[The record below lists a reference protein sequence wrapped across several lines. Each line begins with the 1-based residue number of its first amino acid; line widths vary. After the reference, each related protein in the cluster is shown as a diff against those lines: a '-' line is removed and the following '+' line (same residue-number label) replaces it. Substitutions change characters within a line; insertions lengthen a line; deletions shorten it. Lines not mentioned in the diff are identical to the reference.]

1 MIPPVVAGLRTI
13 QQIPRGGFTG
23 RYFHPWKP
31 QSLAF
36 VTFWKAEKLFKIIIY
51 YVFFGKTCFATVL
64 EPFVGQLHFLPSHV
78 VLFLHLPGSR
88 SQHAVSAVPWA
99 PLPLPQI
106 GHQIFVG
113 LAILSSMNQHE
124 CWVESYLWFSSMCNR
139 FHLCAP
145 LSAGAREDLVNAA
158 SRYLTSARED
168 LVNAASRWLYNKCK
182 KKNPV
187 NVASR

>member
-1 MIPPVVAGLRTI
+1 MIPPVFSPDSEASKKFK
-13 QQIPRGGFTG
+13 PRGVYRTEM
-23 RYFHPWKP
+23 FHPWKP
-31 QSLAF
+31 QSTVRLSPF
-36 VTFWKAEKLFKIIIY
+36 ERLKKLFKIIIY
-51 YVFFGKTCFATVL
+51 YVVFGKTRFATVL

-78 VLFLHLPGSR
+78 DLFLHLPGSR
-88 SQHAVSAVPWA
+88 SQHTVSAVPWA

-145 LSAGAREDLVNAA
+145 IVAGAREDLVNAA

-182 KKNPV
+182 KKTILLT
-187 NVASR
+187 